1 METSYAKSFENNG
14 EIREGQVID
23 GKFDGFKWILKED
36 GTHDKFSVQRVKK
49 DIKDSDKDPHDNS
62 GTENEESD
70 DDPDEDQYEEVL
82 TFICNEKV

>member
-1 METSYAKSFENNG
+1 LKSIASSETCYEKFFENNG

-49 DIKDSDKDPHDNS
+49 DKKDSDEDAHDDNS
-62 GTENEESD
+62 GTENEE
-70 DDPDEDQYEEVL
+70 
-82 TFICNEKV
+82 